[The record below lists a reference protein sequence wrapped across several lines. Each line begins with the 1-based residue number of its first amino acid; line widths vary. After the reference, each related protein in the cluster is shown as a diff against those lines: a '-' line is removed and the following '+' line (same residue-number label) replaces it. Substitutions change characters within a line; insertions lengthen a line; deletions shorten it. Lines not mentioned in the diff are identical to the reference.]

1 MTFLCKLKGVYTMNI
16 NDQVFKT
23 ILNARGSFN
32 DDDIDTLRKE
42 ILKDDYWMM
51 KFDDGS
57 YIERL
62 PEVGLIKYVI
72 NGLTDHH
79 IFESVTP
86 NNDGDITSTL
96 DELTIAK
103 GMKDKY
109 TWTNFVF
116 DPKDSEQEKQVAIA
130 LDPQFDKL
138 SRCVTVDL
146 KKFYTNLKAMNL
158 I

>member
-1 MTFLCKLKGVYTMNI
+1 MNI

-32 DDDIDTLRKE
+32 DEDIDSLRKE
-42 ILKDDYWMM
+42 VLKDDYWMM

-62 PEVGLIKYVI
+62 PEAGIIKYVI

-79 IFESVTP
+79 IFEVITP
-86 NNDGDITSTL
+86 NNDGNIISTL
-96 DELTIAK
+96 DELTVVK
-103 GMKDKY
+103 GMNDKY

-116 DPKDSEQEKQVAIA
+116 DPKDHEQEKQVAIA
-130 LDPQFDKL
+130 LDPQSDEKNK
-138 SRCVTVDL
+138 CIVMDL
-146 KKFYTNLKAMNL
+146 KKFYTNLKAMKL

>member
-1 MTFLCKLKGVYTMNI
+1 MNI

-32 DDDIDTLRKE
+32 DDDIDSLRKE

-62 PEVGLIKYVI
+62 PEAGLIKYVI

-79 IFESVTP
+79 IFEIITP
-86 NNDGDITSTL
+86 NNDGDICSTISEQTS
-96 DELTIAK
+96 AS
-103 GMKDKY
+103 GMSDKY
-109 TWTNFVF
+109 TWMNFVVE
-116 DPKDSEQEKQVAIA
+116 PKDQVQEEQVAIA
-130 LDPQFDKL
+130 LDPQIDEEHK
-138 SRCVTVDL
+138 CITMDL